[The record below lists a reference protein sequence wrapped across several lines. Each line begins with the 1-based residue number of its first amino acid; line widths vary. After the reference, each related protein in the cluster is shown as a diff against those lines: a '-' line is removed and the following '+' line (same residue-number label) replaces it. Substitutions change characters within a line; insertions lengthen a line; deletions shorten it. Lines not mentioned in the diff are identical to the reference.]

1 MSDAYANRTDLNNPA
16 QRVARQVVPG
26 QTYGQG
32 AAQMRAQQ
40 AVPMG
45 RSPVETTP
53 QAPRP
58 VPGTIGKLTRPS
70 ERPGEPITAG
80 APFGAGPN
88 GNTVLPAAAPEK
100 GSRQDLIERV
110 RAIYSMYPNPNL
122 MSLLTVLENQ

>member
-16 QRVARQVVPG
+16 QKVARQVVPG
-26 QTYGQG
+26 QTYGKATQQMN
-32 AAQMRAQQ
+32 AQR

-45 RSPVETTP
+45 KSPTDTQPV
-53 QAPRP
+53 QRP

-80 APFGAGPN
+80 APFGPGPN
-88 GNTVLPAAAPEK
+88 GNTPLPTAPPEK
-100 GSRQDLIERV
+100 GSRQDLAERV

-122 MSLLTVLENQ
+122 MSLLTMLEQG

>member
-26 QTYGQG
+26 QTYGKATQQME
-32 AAQMRAQQ
+32 AQR

-45 RSPVETTP
+45 SSPTDV
-53 QAPRP
+53 QAQPRP
-58 VPGTIGKLTRPS
+58 VPGTLGQLTRPT

-80 APFGAGPN
+80 APFGPGPN
-88 GNTVLPAAAPEK
+88 NNAILPMTPPEK
-100 GSRQDLIERV
+100 GSKEDLIERV

-122 MSLLTVLENQ
+122 MSLLVTLEQG